1 MQDPLTFSEFWPSYV
16 LSHRQPLTRIFHSV
30 GTLVGWA
37 LLLAAAVFRQPWLI
51 LAALLV
57 PYGFAW
63 VSHFFVEH
71 NRPASFDYPLWSW
84 LADQKTVAL
93 DITGRV
99 NREVRRFEVSEAG
112 ATLRQAYSRAED
124 AATNYSIRPAITWLP
139 LV

>member
-1 MQDPLTFSEFWPSYV
+1 MQDPLTFAEFWPSYV
-16 LSHRQPLTRIFHSV
+16 LSHRQPLTRNFHSV

-84 LADQKTVAL
+84 LADQKMVAL

-99 NREVRRFEVSEAG
+99 NREVRRFEVSEAE
-112 ATLRQAYSRAED
+112 ATLR
-124 AATNYSIRPAITWLP
+124 
-139 LV
+139 